1 MYVTTLTEAI
11 AAKAF
16 ARAWNRLDP
25 AEFIELLDT
34 DARYASQWVFEEL
47 VGREAITGYL
57 IGKMRN
63 AKAYAVNSSEHKVFS
78 ELGKTRKNMSGRDC
92 VFMAQGK
99 KETVTAA
106 VLFEVSDGH
115 IKRYELCI
123 PQLLDV
129 ARSGV

>member
-1 MYVTTLTEAI
+1 
-11 AAKAF
+11 
-16 ARAWNRLDP
+16 
-25 AEFIELLDT
+25 
-34 DARYASQWVFEEL
+34 
-47 VGREAITGYL
+47 
-57 IGKMRN
+57 
-63 AKAYAVNSSEHKVFS
+63 
-78 ELGKTRKNMSGRDC
+78 
-92 VFMAQGK
+92 MAQGK